1 MSRILLIGEDDFLLE
16 TRAAV
21 LRPSGAETVCTNV
34 SSAIPLL
41 EHKIFDLAILCH
53 SIPDHL
59 CQTLSEVIRQ
69 NWPSTRVLLV
79 SAVRRWEQ
87 DACSEGV
94 EVCAPDPERL
104 IERTVELLGRRKV
117 GSVRS
122 LSTDA
127 SERHAPGR

>member
-1 MSRILLIGEDDFLLE
+1 MSGILLIGEDDFLLE

-21 LRPSGAETVCTNV
+21 LRPTGAETVCSNV

-41 EHKIFDLAILCH
+41 EHRVFDVAILCH

-59 CQTLSEVIRQ
+59 CQTLTEVIRQ

-117 GSVRS
+117 GAVRNPAG
-122 LSTDA
+122 DA
-127 SERHAPGR
+127 SERHAAGR